1 MSVAAAQG
9 GLSSITARQW
19 LIIFMVQLIT
29 LLYGMSVTLANVVLP
44 QVQGAMSATQDQ
56 IAWVVTFN
64 LIATAVGIPLT
75 GWIAGRVGW
84 RYLLFF
90 AMLGF
95 TTFSLLCG
103 FADSLE
109 ALVFFRFGQGF
120 FGAPLMP
127 MGQAILL
134 ATFPRHMHPMVMMMW
149 GIGGVFGPVSGPV
162 LGSYISELYNWRGA
176 FLMVVP
182 PGIFATVFVW
192 FALAG
197 HDGRQARRFDWIGFL
212 ALAIAITAAQL
223 MLDRGQRLDW
233 FESTEVVVEAIVSV
247 LAFWIFLV
255 HILTSSRPFIDP
267 KLLLDRNFSIGLS
280 MAFVM
285 GMLSFTPMVLFP
297 GLLNDLRGY
306 PEGLIGLLLAGR
318 GIGNWLSFLIVVQM
332 TRHCP
337 RIALALGLLSQAVA
351 GWAMAQFDINLTSFD
366 VFWTNMLQ
374 GFGFG
379 LAFTPMSVLA
389 FATLSSQRVTEG
401 MTLFHLVRNFGS
413 SIFISLS
420 VVLLVRSAAISYAVM
435 SESVTSFN
443 KALTYPE
450 VVGQWTLGTPSGLM
464 ALSGEIQRQAAM
476 IGYINAFYLFA
487 ITALISA
494 PLALLMR
501 PVPREDRA

>member
-1 MSVAAAQG
+1 MSAAVAQS

-19 LIIFMVQLIT
+19 LIIFMMQLIT

-75 GWIAGRVGW
+75 GWLVGRVGW

-90 AMLGF
+90 AMAGF
-95 TTFSLLCG
+95 TAFSALCG
-103 FADSLE
+103 LAESLE
-109 ALVFFRFGQGF
+109 ALVFYRFGQGF

-127 MGQAILL
+127 LGQAILL

-176 FLMVVP
+176 FFMIVP
-182 PGIFATVFVW
+182 PGILATVFIW
-192 FALAG
+192 FVLAG
-197 HDGRQARRFDWIGFL
+197 HDARQRRPFDWTGFI

-223 MLDRGQRLDW
+223 ILDRGQRLDW
-233 FESTEVVVEAIVSV
+233 FESPEIVIEAIVAV
-247 LAFWIFLV
+247 TAFWIFLV
-255 HILTSSRPFIDP
+255 HILTSNQPFVDP
-267 KLLLDRNFSIGLS
+267 KLMVDRNFAIGLLI
-280 MAFVM
+280 AFVM

-306 PEGLIGLLLAGR
+306 PESLVGLLLAGR
-318 GIGNWLSFLIVVQM
+318 GVGNWLSFLIVVQM

-337 RIALALGLLSQAVA
+337 RFALMMGLVCQAVA

-379 LAFTPMSVLA
+379 LAFTPMSVLT

-413 SIFISLS
+413 SLFISLS
-420 VVLLVRSAAISYAVM
+420 VVLLVRSMAISYAVM
-435 SESVTSFN
+435 SEGVTSFN
-443 KALTYPE
+443 KALSYPE

-487 ITALISA
+487 LTALISA

-501 PVPREDRA
+501 PVPKGD